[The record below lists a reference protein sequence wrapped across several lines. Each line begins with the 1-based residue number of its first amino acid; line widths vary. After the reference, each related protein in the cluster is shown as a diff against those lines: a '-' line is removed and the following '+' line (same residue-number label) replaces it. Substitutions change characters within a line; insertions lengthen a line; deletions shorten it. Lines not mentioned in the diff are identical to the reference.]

1 MEKTV
6 LCYLEKDHQYLMLF
20 RNKKKHDLNEAKWIG
35 VGGHLEQGES
45 KEEALFREVFEET
58 GLTINSY
65 EYRGELLFVNDDF
78 EEIMYLY
85 TSNNCSGKLKEC
97 DEGELH
103 WVNKDKI
110 MELNLW
116 EGDKAFLP
124 LLINTKQFIR
134 LKLIYKQS
142 HLVEVI
148 KWEEEYEIR

>member
-20 RNKKKHDLNEAKWIG
+20 RNKKKHDLNGSKWIG
-35 VGGHLEQGES
+35 VGGHLEEGES
-45 KEEALFREVFEET
+45 KEEALYREIFEET

-85 TSNNCSGKLKEC
+85 TSNDFSGSLKEC

-142 HLVEVI
+142 QLVEVA
-148 KWEEEYEIR
+148 KWEKEYEIR

>member
-35 VGGHLEQGES
+35 VGGHLEEGES

-85 TSNNCSGKLKEC
+85 TSNDFSGKLKEC

-103 WVNKDKI
+103 WVDKNKI

-142 HLVEVI
+142 QIVEVT
-148 KWEEEYEIR
+148 KWEEEDEIR